1 MKEEREGEREKERV
15 RVRERDRGKLLKY
28 WYHACLYICSDR
40 RHRQRLVFC
49 HGLKEFKKKKPTEIL
64 IDMRNPEC

>member
-1 MKEEREGEREKERV
+1 MREKREGEREKERV
-15 RVRERDRGKLLKY
+15 RVRDRGKLLKY

-49 HGLKEFKKKKPTEIL
+49 HELEEFKKKNRLKY
-64 IDMRNPEC
+64 

>member
-1 MKEEREGEREKERV
+1 MREEREGEKERV
-15 RVRERDRGKLLKY
+15 RVRDRGKLLKY

-49 HGLKEFKKKKPTEIL
+49 HELEEFKKKT
-64 IDMRNPEC
+64 D